1 MAIGPDIYSGSE
13 LHGVFRLT
21 AGSGRW
27 EPAGKRIPKT
37 EIHCLMTEGGD
48 LFAGTGGGV
57 SFHIGDISKDQFA
70 QVYHGP
76 GVFLSEDRGVR
87 WKPVN
92 SGLRRAPDVPGL
104 EKLLDLWIESLA
116 VCGPYL
122 FAGTQNGEIWRLP
135 LSDLK

>member
-1 MAIGPDIYSGSE
+1 VGQVQCP
-13 LHGVFRLT
+13 
-21 AGSGRW
+21 
-27 EPAGKRIPKT
+27 
-37 EIHCLMTEGGD
+37 EGE
-48 LFAGTGGGV
+48 FSAKGGNH
-57 SFHIGDISKDQFA
+57 S
-70 QVYHGP
+70 P
-76 GVFLSEDRGVR
+76 GVFLSEDRGAR